1 MQKRITTRN
10 FWVTSMFW
18 VSNERAT
25 RAQLPVCKVS
35 KSSIIGTI
43 LLFRTE
49 LESVSN
55 SKTIESSPSMIPNVL
70 D

>member
-25 RAQLPVCKVS
+25 RAQFPLCKVS

-70 D
+70 C